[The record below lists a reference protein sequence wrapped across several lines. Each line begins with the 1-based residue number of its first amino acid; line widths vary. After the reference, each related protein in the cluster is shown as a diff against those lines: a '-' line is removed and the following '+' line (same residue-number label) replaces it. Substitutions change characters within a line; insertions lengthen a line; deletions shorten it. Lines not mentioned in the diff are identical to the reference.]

1 MISKGG
7 INDCS
12 YQDFEYVLKVGLV
25 APFYLAKCFKD
36 SFNDFGAILNISST
50 RAYMSQSNT
59 ESYSASKGGIN
70 ALTHAL
76 AVSLQ
81 GKVRVN
87 AIAPG
92 WIDTFPYKMEQ
103 MDLEQHLVKRVGSVD
118 DIANMVLYLCSPKAG
133 FITGQTFIIDGGMSK
148 QLIYHNDEGWSLKR

>member
-1 MISKGG
+1 M
-7 INDCS
+7 
-12 YQDFEYVLKVGLV
+12 
-25 APFYLAKCFKD
+25 
-36 SFNDFGAILNISST
+36 
-50 RAYMSQSNT
+50 
-59 ESYSASKGGIN
+59 
-70 ALTHAL
+70 